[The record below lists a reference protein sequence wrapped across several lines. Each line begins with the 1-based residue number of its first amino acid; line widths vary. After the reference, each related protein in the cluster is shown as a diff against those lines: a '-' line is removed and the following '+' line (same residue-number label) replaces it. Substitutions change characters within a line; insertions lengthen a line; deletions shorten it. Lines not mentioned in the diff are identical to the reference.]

1 MSLDPEA
8 FLREQGW
15 QFKRQGR
22 ELVTHCPLCDKANHL
37 YINQETGAWNCKRCG
52 ESGNLY
58 QLKRRMGL
66 NTGDRWAGV
75 YSMQDALKSP
85 PAKKI
90 PMEHADTLHLALMA
104 DSEALAYCTEVRK
117 WTREILVQ
125 QKIGLRKDHRGKW
138 LAYPWIT
145 QGQCKGIKY
154 RILPAYHEKAGT
166 RFDREAGCES
176 VLYNLDV
183 LAHHSDIILT
193 SGESDTL
200 TLLSLGFENVVG
212 STTGESSLPVAAIDA
227 LAKKEAV
234 YLAYDNDEAGRKG
247 AREVGRRIGYE
258 RAWFVPLPAGK
269 KDLGEI
275 VASGG
280 DREDIEVCLAQM
292 VRLDIPSVCSVPQ
305 ALDRLDTE
313 KRTEATTLV
322 ANVTPWPSINRRLK
336 AWRPGNL
343 IVLGAPPGTG
353 KTTWALNV
361 AAHWTAHEYP
371 TLFYCLEMH
380 ISELIQHVLCAHYQH
395 TEEQI
400 DGGVIA
406 RARRDLVRW
415 PLYLGANPKVTKPK
429 DLMELLRQAIRRYG
443 LRLLVFDN
451 VHALARSVDHRT
463 EEVSVLSKE
472 FKALAMEMEIPI
484 ILIAQPRKLIPGAIM
499 TPWDFKDTVD
509 LYADSDQML
518 ILHREV
524 LAKAKG
530 KDATAEAYGDQDT
543 VSPMTL
549 VRLAKGRRASER
561 DMMLYF
567 EGAHHRFRETTPMEM
582 MTGEMR

>member
-1 MSLDPEA
+1 MNLDPEE

-22 ELVTHCPLCDKANHL
+22 ELVTHCPLCDKPNHL
-37 YINQETGAWNCKRCG
+37 YVNQETGVWKCQRCG

-85 PAKKI
+85 PAKRI
-90 PMEHADTLHLALMA
+90 PMEQIETLHAALMA

-117 WTREILVQ
+117 WTREVLVQ
-125 QKIGLRKDHRGKW
+125 QKIGLRQDHRGKW
-138 LAYPWIT
+138 LAYPWLT

-154 RILPAYHEKAGT
+154 RILPAYHTNGGS

-183 LAHHSDIILT
+183 LATHTDVILT
-193 SGESDTL
+193 SGESDAL

-227 LAKKEAV
+227 LSKKEAV

-258 RAWFVPLPAGK
+258 RAWFVPLPADK
-269 KDLGEI
+269 KDVGEI

-280 DREDIEVCLAQM
+280 TREDIEVCLARM
-292 VRLDIPSVCSVPQ
+292 CRLDIPSVCSVPQ
-305 ALDRLDTE
+305 ALDRLEAD
-313 KRTEATTLV
+313 KRHQATDSI
-322 ANVTPWPSINRRLK
+322 AEVTPWQTVNRRLK
-336 AWRPGNL
+336 AWRPGNMIL
-343 IVLGAPPGTG
+343 LGAPQGTG
-353 KTTWALNV
+353 KTSWVLNV
-361 AAHWTAHEYP
+361 AAHWAASGCP
-371 TLFYCLEMH
+371 AMVYCLEMH
-380 ISELIQHVLCAHYQH
+380 ISELIQHVVCTHYRR

-400 DGGVIA
+400 DAEVIV
-406 RARRDLVRW
+406 RARRDLVQW
-415 PLYLGANPKVTKPK
+415 PLYLGANPKITKPK
-429 DLMELLRQAIRRYG
+429 DLFELLRQAIRRYG

-451 VHALARSVDHRT
+451 IHALARSTDHRS

-484 ILIAQPRKLIPGAIM
+484 VVIAQPRKLVPGMVM

-509 LYADSDQML
+509 LYSDCDQMV
-518 ILHREV
+518 ILHRDMIGKV
-524 LAKAKG
+524 KG
-530 KDATAEAYGDQDT
+530 REATIEADGEQDT
-543 VSPMTL
+543 MSPLTL
-549 VRLAKGRRASER
+549 VRLAKGRHAAQR
-561 DMMLYF
+561 DVTLYF
-567 EGAHHRFRETTPMEM
+567 EGEYHRFREATPMEM
-582 MTGEMR
+582 TGDMR